1 MSIARK
7 DDRHNEDLVRE
18 ISDGFNRA
26 LGAEKAVEKDE
37 KGEKG
42 TVAAKPAAPTFVITG
57 DSRATPPPRRKDR

>member
-26 LGAEKAVEKDE
+26 LGAEKAVEE
-37 KGEKG
+37 KNEE
-42 TVAAKPAAPTFVITG
+42 AAKPAAPQFVITG
-57 DSRATPPPRRKDR
+57 DSRATPPPRRRDR